1 MHRGIRSIGVFAVV
15 TLGLLSACSSSD
27 DDANTNTTSGG
38 GGSVDIADSQA
49 NVDAMLAEPTNVGV
63 TEPLAEAP
71 PTGIKAIY
79 LQCPVPECQTY
90 GDGVNAA
97 TDALGWEL
105 SRINFDL
112 TPESAQAAF
121 DQAINEAPDVIYSV
135 AASPTW
141 LDAQRQK
148 AEDAGIVFIDFA
160 NVYEDDP
167 TTAVGGF
174 GDAVA
179 PPAGLL
185 QGADHVRFIGTQMA
199 DYAIVET
206 DGNVN
211 ALAVYIPDF
220 PIGVPPAV
228 GFAERL
234 EEVCPDT
241 CKSTDL
247 QISATDI
254 GSTLPQKITSELQ
267 RDPSINYLM
276 FISGSFATG
285 VVTAITDLGKQDDVK
300 IVGNAP
306 IVTSLEE
313 MDRGPVEQ
321 AWVGLNAELVGW
333 RMVDMSIRAL
343 QGETIPEKPS
353 GPDDTSAAAWPPV
366 QLLTAETYPEPVP
379 YEGPEGYQDMFLE
392 LWGIN

>member
-1 MHRGIRSIGVFAVV
+1 MRRGIRSIGVFAVI

-27 DDANTNTTSGG
+27 DDSTNTTSGDDSG
-38 GGSVDIADSQA
+38 VDVAASQA

-63 TEPLAEAP
+63 QVSLDEPP
-71 PTGIKAIY
+71 PTGITAIY

-97 TDALGWEL
+97 TDALGWTL
-105 SRINFDL
+105 TRINFEL

-121 DQAINEAPDVIYSV
+121 DQAINESPDVIYSV

-141 LDAQRQK
+141 LDAQRQR

-167 TTAVGGF
+167 TTAVGGY

-179 PPAGLL
+179 PPDGLL
-185 QGADHVRFIGTQMA
+185 QGADHVRFLGGEMA
-199 DYAIVET
+199 DYAIVQT

-211 ALAVYIPDF
+211 ALVVYIPDF

-228 GFAERL
+228 GFADRL
-234 EEVCPDT
+234 EEVCPET
-241 CKSTDL
+241 CKSAEL
-247 QISATDI
+247 QIAATDI

-285 VVTAITDLGKQDDVK
+285 VVTAISDLGMQDDVK

-313 MDRGPVEQ
+313 MVAGPVEQ

-333 RMVDMSIRAL
+333 RMVDMSIRVL
-343 QGETIPEKPS
+343 QGQTIPEKAS

-366 QLLTAETYPEPVP
+366 QLLTADTYPDPVP
-379 YEGPEGYQDMFLE
+379 YAGPEGYEDMFKT
-392 LWGIN
+392 LWGIS